1 MSGKAL
7 GETRRFNRFASS
19 TITYSRW
26 ALLTFPQGAGRL
38 ARMMI
43 FNLPA
48 RRLLQALCLAGGF
61 AMSQPVLAQ
70 GPPSGE
76 APRMAPRD
84 TPGDAGP
91 SSGPSS
97 GPDRGKAKEP
107 VITLANRQAML
118 GALYDQLAST
128 HDPEAAKPVI
138 EAIWKVWTFS
148 GSATSDVLLERARA
162 SAAEQGGETP
172 LKFLNAI
179 VELQP
184 DFAQAWFLRAMVYKL
199 QNDSHRML
207 GDLRRTLALDPRHF
221 EALKALAFELN
232 ERGEKKTAMEAYGK
246 LLQTY
251 PAAAK
256 SDDPILEALTRDLAG
271 QGI

>member
-1 MSGKAL
+1 MLGKAL
-7 GETRRFNRFASS
+7 GETRRFNGFASG
-19 TITYSRW
+19 TIKDSRW

-38 ARMMI
+38 ARMMM

-48 RRLLQALCLAGGF
+48 RRLLHALCLAVGF
-61 AMSQPVLAQ
+61 VMCQPVWAQ

-91 SSGPSS
+91 SSGPE
-97 GPDRGKAKEP
+97 RGKAKEP
-107 VITLANRQAML
+107 VVTLANRQAML

-128 HDPEAAKPVI
+128 QDPEAAKPVI

-162 SAAEQGGETP
+162 SATEQGGETP

-246 LLQTY
+246 LLQAY